1 MRATDRDRHRAGSLH
16 RQGLAVALLTAA
28 LALTGCGPEA
38 APDVTAPQI
47 GGPEV
52 APAAPAVEFGQATEV
67 RTVIE
72 ALPGGVVLY
81 RPGDSGA
88 AIREIQS
95 RLRSI
100 QWLTG
105 DVDDDYGD
113 RLKTAVAGFQA
124 KRGFEPATGLV
135 DERTLARL
143 EEMTTEPTSDEL
155 NNIFPEPEP
164 VPVAV
169 GAPLDPRCTTGRA
182 ICADKTSLTVRWV
195 VDGEVL
201 LTLDSRYGGN
211 GYFTREGQFSVYR
224 MSRDHISNLYET
236 SMPFAMFFSG
246 GQAVHYSPDFASVGY
261 NGSSHGCINT
271 RDYGGVAWLFD
282 QVRIGDKVVV
292 YRS

>member
-1 MRATDRDRHRAGSLH
+1 MRVRDRLHQAARTRRATLVAI
-16 RQGLAVALLTAA
+16 AVTATV
-28 LALTGCGPEA
+28 LTGCGPEQQPDRA
-38 APDVTAPQI
+38 APPPSAPQAA
-47 GGPEV
+47 PV
-52 APAAPAVEFGQATEV
+52 APAVDLGQATEAPV
-67 RTVIE
+67 VVE
-72 ALPGGVVLY
+72 ALPGGAVLL

-88 AIREIQS
+88 QVREIQS

-105 DVDDDYGD
+105 DVDDDYD
-113 RLKTAVAGFQA
+113 ESMKAAVAGFQA
-124 KRGFEPATGLV
+124 KRGFEPVTGLV
-135 DERTLARL
+135 DERTLAKI

-169 GAPLDPRCTTGRA
+169 GAPLDSRCVTGRA

-201 LTLDSRYGGN
+201 LTLDSRYGGD
-211 GYFTREGQFSVYR
+211 GYFTREGLFSVYR
-224 MSRDHISNLYET
+224 MSRDHVSNLYET

-271 RDYGGVAWLFD
+271 RDYDGVAWLFD